1 MTSDGAQGHHARRAN
16 LFRVTDRLKTTR
28 NVAIVALIAAA
39 VYLLPSGGQVAHTFE
54 ALLYIGFG
62 VAIGYLG
69 LRFYREHRVA
79 LHSLGDPYRGL
90 LYGSIALGVF
100 LWMSYSRMWNTG
112 LGELLWIVLLAGVV
126 YALFVVFRRWRA
138 Y

>member
-1 MTSDGAQGHHARRAN
+1 VSNG
-16 LFRVTDRLKTTR
+16 LKTTR
-28 NVAIVALIAAA
+28 NIAIVALIAAA
-39 VYLLPSGGQVAHTFE
+39 VYFLPSGGRAANTFG

-79 LHSLGDPYRGL
+79 LHGLGDRYRGL
-90 LYGSIALGVF
+90 LYGAIAAGV
-100 LWMSYSRMWNTG
+100 LVWMSRARMWQTG
-112 LGELLWIVLLAGVV
+112 IGELLWFVLAGAIV
-126 YALFVVFRRWRA
+126 YAAIVVVRRWRA

>member
-1 MTSDGAQGHHARRAN
+1 M
-16 LFRVTDRLKTTR
+16 DRLKTTR
-28 NVAIVALIAAA
+28 NVAIVLLIAAG

-69 LRFYREHRVA
+69 LRFYREYRVA
-79 LHSLGDPYRGL
+79 LHGLGDRYRGL
-90 LYGSIALGVF
+90 LYGAIAGGLLVY
-100 LWMSYSRMWNTG
+100 MSRVRMWQTSI
-112 LGELLWIVLLAGVV
+112 GELLWFMLVGGIV
-126 YALFVVFRRWRA
+126 YALVVVVRRWRA

>member
-1 MTSDGAQGHHARRAN
+1 M
-16 LFRVTDRLKTTR
+16 TDRLKATR
-28 NVAIVALIAAA
+28 NIAIVALIATA
-39 VYLLPSGGQVAHTFE
+39 VSFLPSGGRFAHTFE

-62 VAIGYLG
+62 VAIGYIG
-69 LRFYREHRVA
+69 LRFYREHHVA
-79 LHSLGDPYRGL
+79 LHSLGDRYRGL
-90 LYGSIALGVF
+90 LYGSLALGVF

-112 LGELLWIVLLAGVV
+112 LGELLWFVLLGGVV

>member
-1 MTSDGAQGHHARRAN
+1 MTDG
-16 LFRVTDRLKTTR
+16 LKTTR

-39 VYLLPSGGQVAHTFE
+39 VYFLPSGGQFAHTFE

-62 VAIGYLG
+62 VAIGYIG
-69 LRFYREHRVA
+69 LRFYREHHVA
-79 LHSLGDPYRGL
+79 LHSLGDLYRGL

-112 LGELLWIVLLAGVV
+112 LGELLWFVLAAGVA
-126 YALFVVFRRWRA
+126 YAVFVVFRRWRA

>member
-1 MTSDGAQGHHARRAN
+1 M
-16 LFRVTDRLKTTR
+16 DRLKTTR

-39 VYLLPSGGQVAHTFE
+39 VYFLPSGGQVAHTFE

-69 LRFYREHRVA
+69 LRFYREYRVT
-79 LHSLGDPYRGL
+79 LHSLGDRYRVL
-90 LYGSIALGVF
+90 LYGAIALGLL
-100 LWMSYSRMWNTG
+100 LWMSYSRMWRTG
-112 LGELLWIVLLAGVV
+112 LGELLWFVLAAGVV

>member
-1 MTSDGAQGHHARRAN
+1 MTDS
-16 LFRVTDRLKTTR
+16 LKTAR

-62 VAIGYLG
+62 VAIGYIG

-79 LHSLGDPYRGL
+79 LHSLGDSYRGL
-90 LYGSIALGVF
+90 LYGSIALAVF
-100 LWMSYSRMWNTG
+100 LWMSYSRMWSTG
-112 LGELLWIVLLAGVV
+112 LGELLWLVLAAGVAYGV
-126 YALFVVFRRWRA
+126 FVLFRRWRA